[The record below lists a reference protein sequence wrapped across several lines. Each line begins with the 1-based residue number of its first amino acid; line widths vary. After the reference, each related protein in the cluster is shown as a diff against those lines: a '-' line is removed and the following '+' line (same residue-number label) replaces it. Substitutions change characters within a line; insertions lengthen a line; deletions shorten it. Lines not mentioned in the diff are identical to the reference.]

1 MKFLLTI
8 TSFLYISLL
17 AVTTVQADVLRIPI
31 SQQGSASIKMPTHGD
46 KQAQVIQQFGEP
58 SKRHASVGQPPIS
71 RWDYPG
77 FSVYFEQST
86 VVNSVQIHQPSASVA
101 P

>member
-1 MKFLLTI
+1 MQDLLRLTSLMFLLTLSI
-8 TSFLYISLL
+8 T
-17 AVTTVQADVLRIPI
+17 AQADVLRIPI
-31 SQQGSASIKMPTHGD
+31 SHQGHTSIKMPVHGD
-46 KQAQVIQQFGEP
+46 QQTQVIQQFGEP
-58 SKRHASVGQPPIS
+58 RKRYPSVGQPPIS

-77 FSVYFEQST
+77 FSVYFEHST

>member
-1 MKFLLTI
+1 MAYLRLTTLLCLGILST
-8 TSFLYISLL
+8 
-17 AVTTVQADVLRIPI
+17 TTVQADVLRIPI

-86 VVNSVQIHQPSASVA
+86 VVNSVQIHQPSSSVA

>member
-1 MKFLLTI
+1 MAYLRLTTLLCLGILST
-8 TSFLYISLL
+8 
-17 AVTTVQADVLRIPI
+17 TTVQADVLRIPI

-86 VVNSVQIHQPSASVA
+86 VINSVQIHQPNAPVA

>member
-1 MKFLLTI
+1 MAYLRLTTLLCLGILST
-8 TSFLYISLL
+8 
-17 AVTTVQADVLRIPI
+17 TTVQADVLRIPI

-86 VVNSVQIHQPSASVA
+86 VVNSVQIHQPSSSVA
-101 P
+101 Q

>member
-1 MKFLLTI
+1 MAYLRLTTLLCLGILST
-8 TSFLYISLL
+8 
-17 AVTTVQADVLRIPI
+17 TTVQADVLRIPI

>member
-1 MKFLLTI
+1 MAYLRLTTLLCLGILST
-8 TSFLYISLL
+8 
-17 AVTTVQADVLRIPI
+17 TTVQADVLRIPI

-86 VVNSVQIHQPSASVA
+86 VVNSVQIHQPNAPVA

>member
-1 MKFLLTI
+1 MAYLRLTTLLCLGILSTTI
-8 TSFLYISLL
+8 
-17 AVTTVQADVLRIPI
+17 VQADVLRIPI

-58 SKRHASVGQPPIS
+58 SKRHASVGQPPIT

-77 FSVYFEQST
+77 FSVYFEQSS

>member
-1 MKFLLTI
+1 MAYLRLT
-8 TSFLYISLL
+8 SLL
-17 AVTTVQADVLRIPI
+17 CLGILSTTTVQADVLRIPI

>member
-1 MKFLLTI
+1 MVYLRLTTLLCLGILST
-8 TSFLYISLL
+8 
-17 AVTTVQADVLRIPI
+17 TTVQADVLRIPI

>member
-1 MKFLLTI
+1 MAYLRLTTLLCLGILST
-8 TSFLYISLL
+8 
-17 AVTTVQADVLRIPI
+17 TTVQADVLRIPI
-31 SQQGSASIKMPTHGD
+31 SQQGSASIKMPTHGN

>member
-1 MKFLLTI
+1 MAYLRLTTLLCLGILST
-8 TSFLYISLL
+8 
-17 AVTTVQADVLRIPI
+17 TTVQADVLRIPI

-58 SKRHASVGQPPIS
+58 SKRHASIGQPPIS

-86 VVNSVQIHQPSASVA
+86 VVNSVQIHQPSSSVA

>member
-1 MKFLLTI
+1 MAYLRLTTLLCLGILST
-8 TSFLYISLL
+8 
-17 AVTTVQADVLRIPI
+17 TTVQADVLRIPI

-58 SKRHASVGQPPIS
+58 SKRHASVGQPPII

-86 VVNSVQIHQPSASVA
+86 VVNSVQIHQPSSSVA

>member
-1 MKFLLTI
+1 MADLRLTTLLCLGILST
-8 TSFLYISLL
+8 
-17 AVTTVQADVLRIPI
+17 TTVQADVLRIPI

-86 VVNSVQIHQPSASVA
+86 VVNSVQIHQPSSSVA

>member
-1 MKFLLTI
+1 MAYLRLTTLLCLSILST
-8 TSFLYISLL
+8 
-17 AVTTVQADVLRIPI
+17 TTVQADVLRIPI

-58 SKRHASVGQPPIS
+58 SKRHASVGQPPIT

-77 FSVYFEQST
+77 FSVYFEQNT
-86 VVNSVQIHQPSASVA
+86 VVNSVQIHQPSASSA

>member
-1 MKFLLTI
+1 MAYLRLTTLLCLGILST
-8 TSFLYISLL
+8 
-17 AVTTVQADVLRIPI
+17 TTVQADVLRIPI

-58 SKRHASVGQPPIS
+58 SKRHASVGQPPII

>member
-1 MKFLLTI
+1 MKFLLHI
-8 TSFLYISLL
+8 TGFLYISLL
-17 AVTTVQADVLRIPI
+17 AAAVQSDVLRIPI
-31 SQQGSASIKMPTHGD
+31 SQQGSASITMPTHGD

-86 VVNSVQIHQPSASVA
+86 VVNSVQIHQPSSSVA

>member
-1 MKFLLTI
+1 MAYLRLTTLLCLGILST
-8 TSFLYISLL
+8 
-17 AVTTVQADVLRIPI
+17 TTVQADVLRIPI

-77 FSVYFEQST
+77 FSVYFEHST
-86 VVNSVQIHQPSASVA
+86 VVNSVQIHRPSTTVA

>member
-1 MKFLLTI
+1 MAYLRLTTLLCLGILST
-8 TSFLYISLL
+8 
-17 AVTTVQADVLRIPI
+17 TTVQADVYRITI
-31 SQQGSASIKMPTHGD
+31 CQQGSASLKMPTHGD

>member
-1 MKFLLTI
+1 MKFLLHI
-8 TSFLYISLL
+8 TGFLYISLL
-17 AVTTVQADVLRIPI
+17 AAAVQADVLRIPI
-31 SQQGSASIKMPTHGD
+31 SQQGSVSIKMPTHGD

-86 VVNSVQIHQPSASVA
+86 VVNSVQIHQPNAPVA

>member
-1 MKFLLTI
+1 MAYLRLTTLLCLGILST
-8 TSFLYISLL
+8 
-17 AVTTVQADVLRIPI
+17 TTVQADVLRIPI

-77 FSVYFEQST
+77 LSVYFEQST
-86 VVNSVQIHQPSASVA
+86 VVNSVQIHQPSSSGA

>member
-1 MKFLLTI
+1 MAYLRLTTLLCLGILST
-8 TSFLYISLL
+8 
-17 AVTTVQADVLRIPI
+17 TTVQADVLRIPI

-46 KQAQVIQQFGEP
+46 KQTQVIQQFGEP

-71 RWDYPG
+71 RWDYPS

-86 VVNSVQIHQPSASVA
+86 VINSVQIHQSSASVA